1 MNGFIKLHRQLLDW
15 EWYNDM
21 KVKHVFIHLLLT
33 ANFRP
38 KRWRGIEIKRGQ
50 IVIGKK
56 KLGATLGLSMQEIK
70 TVFIKLQNS
79 GEITIKA
86 TNLYSLVTLVNFD
99 VYQDKE
105 NQSNQQS
112 NQRATNNTTNEQPQL
127 KKDKNNTNTNREQ
140 ILQNKPIDRDQA
152 RELIFAN
159 FGGED
164 KAVEA
169 IAEEYKKQFGFKVDA
184 LTIQTAVASFLQK
197 GITDYY
203 TNLQTWQQVQA
214 KLMQWITNAIR
225 NQRTNKIAA
234 NPPVKKY
241 NYRQHFIDSAFREK
255 SNPKNHIAFAEK
267 QGLINFQEKDFKI
280 KLAYLQE
287 IHTKHFSKYPNL
299 NLYTIYDVLYT
310 NLGFKYGIEEIKRI
324 RGLKSF
330 INSCTDYIQNKGHLR
345 SELVKQQ
352 QRATS

>member
-70 TVFIKLQNS
+70 TVFSKLQNS

-86 TNLYSLVTLVNFD
+86 TNLYTLVTLVNFD
-99 VYQDKE
+99 VYQEKE
-105 NQSNQQS
+105 SKSNQQS

-140 ILQNKPIDRDQA
+140 ILQNKPIDRDKA

-169 IAEEYKKQFGFKVDA
+169 IADEYKKKVGFKVDA

-225 NQRTNKIAA
+225 NQRTNKIATT
-234 NPPVKKY
+234 PPAKKY

-267 QGLINFQEKDFKI
+267 QGLINFQEEEFKNKI
-280 KLAYLQE
+280 AYLQE
-287 IHTKHFSKYPNL
+287 IHTKHFSKFPNL

-330 INSCTDYIQNKGHLR
+330 LNSCTDYIQNKGHLR
-345 SELVKQQ
+345 SE
-352 QRATS
+352 